1 MTTSDNMIRRC
12 KAQDYIPSETVTS
25 AYVESISMLSEEEM
39 REMEVKDEREKCIM
53 YTKKVIK
60 PPVELK
66 KIHVESEEEEVVEVE
81 KGRVAAVAKSAVAGV
96 QKAPPLKPG

>member
-1 MTTSDNMIRRC
+1 MISRC

-39 REMEVKDEREKCIM
+39 REIEAKDEREKCMM
-53 YTKKVIK
+53 YAKKVIK

-66 KIHVESEEEEVVEVE
+66 KIHIDSEEDEREVVEIE
-81 KGRVAAVAKSAVAGV
+81 KGRVAAVSKSAVAGV
-96 QKAPPLKPG
+96 QKAPPLKAG

>member
-1 MTTSDNMIRRC
+1 M
-12 KAQDYIPSETVTS
+12 
-25 AYVESISMLSEEEM
+25 
-39 REMEVKDEREKCIM
+39 M
-53 YTKKVIK
+53 YAKKVIK

-81 KGRVAAVAKSAVAGV
+81 KGRVAAVTKSAVAGV